1 MHSVSKMKNNYSF
14 ESVYD
19 MKLINREIY
28 IEQLKRIK
36 NSPDIKIITGIRR
49 CGKSRLLQAF
59 INYLLETEEI
69 ANIIFIDYTRLEFE
83 PLREYH
89 ALHQYVQE
97 HRQPGKINY
106 LMIDEV
112 QMCPNFEM
120 AINSLHSSE
129 EYDIYLTGSNAF
141 LLSADLATLFTGRHI
156 EIPVLPFSFKEYCIY
171 YNVPAIDIQTYF
183 DKYVTEGGLSGSYV
197 YADNTDKEKYVREV
211 FSTILTRDLTEK
223 YNLSDAHS
231 LTQVSNYLMDNIG
244 NITSPNS
251 ISERLTANSTPTS
264 HVTVR
269 RYIQYLCNAFVFY
282 KVDRYDI
289 RGRKY
294 LESLNKY
301 YLSDTGIRY
310 AMLGRRNMD
319 WGRVYENIVFLEL
332 KRRGYEV
339 YVGKLYQKEIDF
351 VITRGNEKAYI
362 QVSDNITE
370 EATLEREVSPLL
382 SIKDAYPKI
391 LIARTRHET
400 YDYQGITIYDIAE
413 WLKG

>member
-1 MHSVSKMKNNYSF
+1 M
-14 ESVYD
+14 
-19 MKLINREIY
+19 
-28 IEQLKRIK
+28 
-36 NSPDIKIITGIRR
+36 
-49 CGKSRLLQAF
+49 
-59 INYLLETEEI
+59 
-69 ANIIFIDYTRLEFE
+69 
-83 PLREYH
+83 
-89 ALHQYVQE
+89 
-97 HRQPGKINY
+97 
-106 LMIDEV
+106 
-112 QMCPNFEM
+112 
-120 AINSLHSSE
+120 
-129 EYDIYLTGSNAF
+129 
-141 LLSADLATLFTGRHI
+141 
-156 EIPVLPFSFKEYCIY
+156 
-171 YNVPAIDIQTYF
+171 
-183 DKYVTEGGLSGSYV
+183 
-197 YADNTDKEKYVREV
+197 
-211 FSTILTRDLTEK
+211 
-223 YNLSDAHS
+223 
-231 LTQVSNYLMDNIG
+231 
-244 NITSPNS
+244 
-251 ISERLTANSTPTS
+251 
-264 HVTVR
+264 
-269 RYIQYLCNAFVFY
+269 
-282 KVDRYDI
+282 DRYDI

>member
-1 MHSVSKMKNNYSF
+1 
-14 ESVYD
+14 
-19 MKLINREIY
+19 MKLINRELY
-28 IEQLKRIK
+28 IERLKRVK
-36 NSPDIKIITGIRR
+36 GSPDIKIITGVRR
-49 CGKSRLLQAF
+49 CGKSRLMQAF
-59 INYLLETEEI
+59 IEYLRETEHDV
-69 ANIIFIDYTRLEFE
+69 NIIFVDFARLEFE
-83 PLREYH
+83 SLREYH

-97 HRQPGKINY
+97 HRQTGKTNY

-112 QMCPNFEM
+112 QMCPNFEV

-156 EIPVLPFSFKEYCIY
+156 EIPVLPFSFKEYCLY
-171 YNVPAIDIQTYF
+171 YNVPSLDIQPMF
-183 DKYVTEGGLSGSYV
+183 DRYVTEGGLSGSYV
-197 YADNTDKEKYVREV
+197 YSDAADKENYIREV
-211 FSTILTRDLTEK
+211 YSTILTRDLTEK
-223 YNLSDAHS
+223 YNLTDSHA
-231 LTQVSNYLMDNIG
+231 LTQSANYLMDNIG
-244 NITSPNS
+244 NITSPNNVS
-251 ISERLTANSTPTS
+251 GGLSSGGTPTS

-282 KVDRYDI
+282 RVDRYDI
-289 RGRKY
+289 RGHKY

-310 AMLGRRNMD
+310 AMLGKRNMD

-351 VITRGNEKAYI
+351 VIMRGNEKAYI

-370 EATLEREVSPLL
+370 QTTFEREVSPLL

-391 LIARTRHET
+391 LIARTRHEA
-400 YDYQGITIYDIAE
+400 YDYQGIKIYDIAE
-413 WLKG
+413 WLMV